1 MDLKELYNIHHN
13 RHPWE
18 TSRLNALRRLLLPHI
33 FEGIKVLDIGCGDG
47 FISRNLFSHLQ
58 SKEVTAVDIHLS
70 DERIQE
76 IVNLSCGIKYQRD
89 LPEAGVFDLVLLLDV
104 IEHVEYDHSFLANL
118 VGRYISRKSMVM
130 ITVPAFQSIYGSH
143 DVFLGHYRR
152 YNLKT
157 LMQLSTACGLCVLSS
172 GYLFSTLLLPK
183 IILYNLLNTDGNP
196 EGVGNWRRG
205 NGVTRLIESILN
217 IDNKLL
223 LTADRIGI
231 KFPGLTGWVLCEKR

>member
-1 MDLKELYNIHHN
+1 MDLKELNNIQSD

-18 TSRLNALRRLLLPHI
+18 TSRLNAIQRLLFPHI

-58 SKEVTAVDIHLS
+58 RKEVTAVDIHLS

-76 IVNLSCGIKYQRD
+76 LSNLSCGIKYQREM
-89 LPEAGVFDLVLLLDV
+89 PEAGMFNLILLLDV
-104 IEHVEYDHSFLANL
+104 IEHVEDDHNFLANL
-118 VGRYISRKSMVM
+118 VGRYISRKSKVL
-130 ITVPAFQSIYGSH
+130 ITVPAFQSLYGCH

-152 YNLKT
+152 YHLKT
-157 LMQLSTACGLCVLSS
+157 LIQLTTACGLCVLSS
-172 GYLFSTLLLPK
+172 GYLFFTLLLPRL
-183 IILYNLLNTDGNP
+183 ILYNLFNTDRTP

-205 NGVTRLIESILN
+205 DGVTHLIETILN

-223 LTADRIGI
+223 MTAVRFGI